1 MGAKVINLFVI
12 VAAGVMLADMIANPD
27 GTKAFFGGLADIW
40 KTSTNGMLGKP
51 S

>member
-12 VAAGVMLADMIANPD
+12 VAVGVMLADMIANPK
-27 GTKAFFGGLADIW
+27 GTTAFFNGIGDLW

>member
-1 MGAKVINLFVI
+1 MGAKVINLFVM
-12 VAAGVMLADMIANPD
+12 VAAGVMLADMIANPA
-27 GTKAFFGGLADIW
+27 GTQAFFGGLSEIW

>member
-1 MGAKVINLFVI
+1 MGAKIVNLAVI

-27 GTKAFFGGLADIW
+27 GTKAFFNGIGNIW
-40 KTSTNGMLGKP
+40 GTSINGMLGKA